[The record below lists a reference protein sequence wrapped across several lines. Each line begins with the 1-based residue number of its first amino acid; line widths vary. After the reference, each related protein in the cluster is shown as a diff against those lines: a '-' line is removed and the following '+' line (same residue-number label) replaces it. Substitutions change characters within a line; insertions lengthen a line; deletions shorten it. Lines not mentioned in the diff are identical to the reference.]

1 MKIKC
6 LVIDDEPLAINVI
19 KNYIENFKNFEI
31 VGTCKD
37 AVEGFNFISKNE
49 VDVIF
54 LDINMPTIS
63 GLDFLKSL
71 QNPPSVVIT
80 TAYREYAVESFE
92 LDVIDYLVKPFALQR
107 FMKTINRIEERK
119 AEKVTLTAPSEESE
133 REHVFF
139 KVDKK
144 MIKVYLDEILYI
156 ESLKD
161 YVRIKTYTE
170 DLINHN
176 NLVSISEYLPA
187 EDFVRIHRSYII
199 AVDKVKAIDGNQVEI
214 ADKLLPI
221 GRNFQKDIKNLLL
234 GTD

>member
-107 FMKTINRIEERK
+107 FMKTINRIGERK
-119 AEKVTLTAPSEESE
+119 AEKAPTQQASEESE

-187 EDFVRIHRSYII
+187 ENFVRIHRSYII

-234 GTD
+234 GSE